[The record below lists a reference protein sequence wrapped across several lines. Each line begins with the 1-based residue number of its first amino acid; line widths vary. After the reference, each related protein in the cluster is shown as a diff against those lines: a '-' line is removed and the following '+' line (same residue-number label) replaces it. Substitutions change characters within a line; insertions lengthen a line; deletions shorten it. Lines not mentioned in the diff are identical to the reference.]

1 MIKTDDFGR
10 VTVGGMIDKLFAEY
24 SAAGRAIMRGALAE
38 GYDERILRALFEVC
52 FDEVLEVLEEEG
64 KQK

>member
-1 MIKTDDFGR
+1 MIKTDEFGV

-24 SAAGRAIMRGALAE
+24 SAAGRAIMRGAIAE

-52 FDEVLEVLEEEG
+52 FDEVLEVLEKE
-64 KQK
+64 K

>member
-1 MIKTDDFGR
+1 MINTDDFDR
-10 VTVGGMIDKLFAEY
+10 VTVGGMIDKMFAEY

-38 GYDERILRALFEVC
+38 GYDERILRSLFEVC

-64 KQK
+64 RQK

>member
-1 MIKTDDFGR
+1 MINTNEFGV

-38 GYDERILRALFEVC
+38 GYDERILRELFEFC
-52 FDEVLEVLEEEG
+52 FGEVMEVLEKE
-64 KQK
+64 K